1 MIMNTVTTFRA
12 AVIFT
17 TALALSGCASFTADD
32 STGGKFVVQYSTLKL
47 IERSDDI
54 TSAKVTETVAKIRE
68 RVVNDEEIRYAD
80 LKTRLLEEVRFDSLE
95 PSDQL
100 LVMTIMDQLVLD
112 IDTGVQADFISEEDR
127 ISIDRF
133 LTWVEQAAAMA
144 K

>member
-1 MIMNTVTTFRA
+1 MNTVTKFRA

-17 TALALSGCASFTADD
+17 TALALSGCASFSSDN

-54 TSAKVTETVAKIRE
+54 TSTVVTDTVAKIRD

-127 ISIDRF
+127 VSIDHF

>member
-1 MIMNTVTTFRA
+1 MNTVTKFRA

-17 TALALSGCASFTADD
+17 TALALSGCASFSADE

-54 TSAKVTETVAKIRE
+54 SSDVVMETVNRIRN
-68 RVVNDEEIRYAD
+68 RIVNDEEVRYAN
-80 LKTRLLEEVRFDSLE
+80 LKTRLLDEVKYDSLE

-127 ISIDRF
+127 VSIDRF
-133 LTWVEQAAAMA
+133 LGWVQQAAAMA

>member
-1 MIMNTVTTFRA
+1 MIMQSVTKFRA

-17 TALALSGCASFTADD
+17 TALALSGCASFSADD

-47 IERSDDI
+47 IERSEDI
-54 TSAKVTETVAKIRE
+54 TPEKVNATVAKIRE
-68 RVVNDEEIRYAD
+68 RVVNDPEVKYAN
-80 LKTRLLEEVRFDSLE
+80 LKDRLLAEVRFDSLE

-112 IDTGVQADFISEEDR
+112 IDTGVQADFISDEDR
-127 ISIDRF
+127 ISISRF
-133 LTWVEQAAAMA
+133 LDWVEQAAAMA

>member
-1 MIMNTVTTFRA
+1 MKTVTKFRA

-32 STGGKFVVQYSTLKL
+32 SAGGKFVVQYSTLKL

-54 TSAKVTETVAKIRE
+54 TSDTVMETVNRIRD
-68 RVVNDEEIRYAD
+68 RIVGNEEVRYAD
-80 LKTRLLEEVRFDSLE
+80 LKTRVLEEVRFDSLD

-127 ISIDRF
+127 VSIDRF
-133 LTWVEQAAAMA
+133 LGWVQQAAAMA